1 MWRSRGT
8 HQPVTIRVAQDAA
21 DRAALR
27 ALIDEAPLAVLGAQ
41 LGEPPAVPEDGAAV
55 LAGHAGRVIAAL
67 LSSAPIDGSCW
78 LAGALL
84 RHRGDE
90 ALVGPLSAALRTAL
104 GTRGVDTWFA
114 SGDPRR
120 DGWLLRQLV
129 AQGFVPHTEVVQYA
143 ARQATP
149 PPAGGLRWRAA
160 SPDDTRSIA
169 AIDAASF
176 TPEWRYTDALI
187 AAMLGQAAHA
197 TIAEADGTPI
207 GYAMATSHGTGNW
220 QHLVRI
226 AVLPAWQGHGIGTG
240 LFGHWIRRAHA
251 DGATLLSLNTQADNQ
266 RARRIYERCGFA
278 LTGERVVILRSTVPA
293 PVAG

>member
-1 MWRSRGT
+1 MWRPRGP
-8 HQPVTIRVAQDAA
+8 HQPVTIRVAQPMA
-21 DRAALR
+21 DRAALQ
-27 ALIDEAPLAVLGAQ
+27 ALIDDAPLAVLGAQ
-41 LGEPPAVPEDGAAV
+41 LGEPPAMPDDGVAV
-55 LAGHAGRVIAAL
+55 LAEHAGRVVAAL
-67 LSSAPIDGSCW
+67 VSSVPIAGSCW
-78 LAGALL
+78 LAGAVL

-104 GTRGVDTWFA
+104 GAHGVDAWFA

-129 AQGFVPHTEVVQYA
+129 AQGFVPSTEVVQYA
-143 ARQATP
+143 APRATP
-149 PPAGGLRWRAA
+149 PPVGVWPLRSATPADARH
-160 SPDDTRSIA
+160 IA

-187 AAMLGQAAHA
+187 AAMLGQAAYA
-197 TIAEADGTPI
+197 TIAEAEGAPI
-207 GYAMATSHGTGNW
+207 GYAMATSHGAGRW

-226 AVLPAWQGHGIGTG
+226 AVRPAWQHRGIGAH
-240 LFGHWIRRAHA
+240 LFGHWIRRAYA
-251 DGATLLSLNTQADNQ
+251 DGATHLSLNTQADNQ
-266 RARRIYERCGFA
+266 RARRLYERCGFA